1 VTFVGGAVTFIGGA
15 VMFIGR
21 AATFIG
27 GAVTFIEGAITF
39 VGEEG
44 SAVGGSFKTARVRV
58 DDVGVNK
65 RDLRRRLITYEL
77 KGPSLSINSLISASD
92 HSVGSSSWATSYSA
106 CGTDLLFLSKTY
118 TLLCWSSCLSL
129 LIADL
134 LASLNVYT
142 LKLSKSS

>member
-1 VTFVGGAVTFIGGA
+1 MTFMGGAVTFVGKAATFVGGAVTFIEGA
-15 VMFIGR
+15 V
-21 AATFIG
+21 
-27 GAVTFIEGAITF
+27 TF

-44 SAVGGSFKTARVRV
+44 SAIGGSFETARVRV

-77 KGPSLSINSLISASD
+77 KGPSLSMNSLISASN

-106 CGTDLLFLSKTY
+106 YGTNLLFLSKTH
-118 TLLCWSSCLSL
+118 TPLRWSSCLSS

-134 LASLNVYT
+134 
-142 LKLSKSS
+142 